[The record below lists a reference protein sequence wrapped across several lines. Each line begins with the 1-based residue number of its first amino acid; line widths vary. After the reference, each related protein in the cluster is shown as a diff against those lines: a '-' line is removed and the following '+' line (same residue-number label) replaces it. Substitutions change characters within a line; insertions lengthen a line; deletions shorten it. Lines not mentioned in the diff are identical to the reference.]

1 MPRQAGL
8 GLTQARPVRAVALRA
23 RRGCSDPGPR
33 AASAAVPAG
42 PVPGSAP
49 GQNAGEI
56 APPRGRDAAENNP
69 FPKPIEIVAFHFFDW
84 LLERVEGR
92 RGDGSRARGAP
103 RGLPGQQSNP
113 DPTARHGQHGLGRRA
128 RRCPSGCKP
137 GSRKSYFRKML
148 PHEFLMS
155 IGERLQAEGR
165 QFIRISSIFIQEWL
179 LGPHGPLE
187 NRGLIGKMGL
197 KLIESRW
204 WERIFL
210 AYILF
215 NSILKLTWRRDIPC
229 DYDDFLNL
237 MSLWACLI
245 FSFELIFGILVY
257 GVKEFFAQKWFIADT
272 LATFFNWTSYAVSVG
287 YLPQLFSFIFPNI
300 GFIRMLRFLKPLGR
314 MKALISS
321 KIVVK
326 TVADAIG
333 SMIPVLSLVFFFTLL
348 FAIIGINLFGKRG
361 LLRYRCGIPLS
372 SDEAMALLTP
382 DAQNVLNYKDCLVN
396 MDYYMQFLMDRDSE
410 PEVLR
415 DLTVNGTAM
424 TCVATTPSTY
434 CKCEKGEDDNI
445 PFVCV
450 DLNGICSSRLCFR
463 GDQYV
468 SSSELHT
475 FENFLSATM
484 SVISFLYLKS
494 WTDYFMAGSACAGPI
509 FGYFYFFTLVIFGS
523 FCLLNLTVAT
533 VSEAYSKVK
542 KLTNAK
548 QKRLD
553 EERLEKERLE
563 ADRAEMKRQA
573 KRSNQDNDSGSDE
586 QLLFETSL
594 AYKYWMV
601 GLLILFPCL
610 HRCYFK
616 DWNSGKWFVLR
627 VITFNY
633 ALIGWILDGP
643 TMKSINESSSKLEKE
658 RIENLCSALENEKGR
673 IMSRLLIPSK
683 TLNLIMAISYPLKET
698 PSHWTIKYLQERID
712 TIKETQGTK
721 PGGIEDDGD
730 IVEIGSI
737 SLDSTSEVD
746 EVIVDTGL
754 KKEWS
759 QSLFAWNSDF
769 VVAINAVSMAMQG
782 LGPQLNPII
791 TAVGYFATVY
801 FILESVLKCIA
812 YGGFR
817 YYLADQPNQLDF
829 FLVVIPTFGEIVCQI
844 TKALPVTNFRED
856 FIYPMLVLRALRVLR
871 ILKLTKHLK
880 DLKDL
885 AQRAFGSP
893 AGVLFAFLVTLSF
906 IFVIA
911 LFGNQLFKKS
921 TTFAEVRNDFQFI
934 MEAVKALI
942 ENLFG
947 DRYVD
952 SIDAGFQA
960 SNFVG
965 ILFFIIYYYIGNF
978 VVLRIFIAIILENF
992 EYSEEKKICLQI
1004 QLYQRHQIRTNDLID
1019 GT

>member
-1 MPRQAGL
+1 
-8 GLTQARPVRAVALRA
+8 
-23 RRGCSDPGPR
+23 
-33 AASAAVPAG
+33 
-42 PVPGSAP
+42 
-49 GQNAGEI
+49 
-56 APPRGRDAAENNP
+56 
-69 FPKPIEIVAFHFFDW
+69 
-84 LLERVEGR
+84 
-92 RGDGSRARGAP
+92 
-103 RGLPGQQSNP
+103 
-113 DPTARHGQHGLGRRA
+113 
-128 RRCPSGCKP
+128 
-137 GSRKSYFRKML
+137 ML
-148 PHEFLMS
+148 PHEFLQS
-155 IGERLQAEGR
+155 VGERIQAEGR
-165 QFIRISSIFIQEWL
+165 QFIRISSIFIHEWL
-179 LGPHGPLE
+179 LGPHGPRE

-215 NSILKLTWRRDIPC
+215 NSVLKLTWRRDISC
-229 DYDDFLNL
+229 EYDDFLNL
-237 MSLWACLI
+237 MALWACLI
-245 FSFELIFGILVY
+245 FSFELLFGILVY

-326 TVADAIG
+326 TVVDAIG

-348 FAIIGINLFGKRG
+348 FAIVGINLFGRRG

-372 SDEAMALLTP
+372 SDEAIALLTP
-382 DAQNVLNYKDCLVN
+382 DAQNFLNFKDCLVN
-396 MDYYMQFLMDRDSE
+396 MDYYMQFLMDRDAE

-434 CKCEKGEDDNI
+434 CRCEKEDDSI

-450 DLNGICSSRLCFR
+450 DQNAICPSGLCFR

-468 SSSELHT
+468 WSSELHT
-475 FENFLSATM
+475 FENFWSAAM
-484 SVISFLYLKS
+484 SVIAFLYLKG

-542 KLTNAK
+542 KLTYAK

-553 EERLEKERLE
+553 EERLEKERVE
-563 ADRAEMKRQA
+563 ADRAEMKRRA
-573 KRSNQDNDSGSDE
+573 KRSTQDNDTEKDE
-586 QLLFETSL
+586 PLLFDTSL
-594 AYKYWMV
+594 AYKYWIV
-601 GLLILFPCL
+601 GLFMLFPCL

-627 VITFNY
+627 VVTFNY
-633 ALIGWILDGP
+633 VLIGWILDGP
-643 TMKSINESSSKLEKE
+643 TMKSINESSSKLEQE
-658 RIENLCSALENEKGR
+658 RIENLCNALEAEKGR
-673 IMSRLLIPSK
+673 IMTRLFIPSK
-683 TLNLIMAISYPLKET
+683 TLYLVMAVSYPLKET
-698 PSHWTIKYLQERID
+698 PSHWTIKYLKEKIEI
-712 TIKETQGTK
+712 IKQTQGTK
-721 PGGIEDDGD
+721 PGEIEDDN
-730 IVEIGSI
+730 VEVS
-737 SLDSTSEVD
+737 SVSFDSTSEVD
-746 EVIVDTGL
+746 EDTVDIRV

-791 TAVGYFATVY
+791 TAVGYFATIY
-801 FILESVLKCIA
+801 FILESILKCIA
-812 YGGFR
+812 YGGFN
-817 YYLADQPNQLDF
+817 YYLADKPNQLDF

-871 ILKLTKHLK
+871 ILKLTKHMK

-893 AGVLFAFLVTLSF
+893 AGVIFAFLVTISF

-911 LFGNQLFKKS
+911 LFGDQLFKKS
-921 TTFAEVRNDFQFI
+921 TRFAKVRNDFQFI
-934 MEAVKALI
+934 MEAMKALI

-952 SIDAGFQA
+952 SIEAGFQA

-992 EYSEEKKICLQI
+992 EYSEEEKICLQI
-1004 QLYQRHQIRTNDLID
+1004 QLYQRYQILSNDLID